1 MKHAKITPQIA
12 ALYFGAW
19 CEIVK
24 APVNWNKHMPIV
36 GELMEVTGQ
45 VCQDLGIWEDFE
57 ITLHLR
63 HLNSLTDEQAME
75 CYNIFFGGQVLDLS
89 IGQIYE
95 LSSKILIESGKNIHL
110 GTAAIQNHLRSL
122 AFDLDCLIEAGLAKQ
137 IEL

>member
-12 ALYFGAW
+12 ALYLGAL

-24 APVNWNKHMPIV
+24 APVNWNKNMPIV

-63 HLNSLTDEQAME
+63 HLNSLTDAQAME
-75 CYNIFFGGQVLDLS
+75 CYNIFYEGQAPEMTIEAL
-89 IGQIYE
+89 YK
-95 LSSKILIESGKNIHL
+95 LSSKTLIAHSTNIHMGFAPIQNYLRSRGFDLDGLIESG
-110 GTAAIQNHLRSL
+110 
-122 AFDLDCLIEAGLAKQ
+122 LAK
-137 IEL
+137 ETEP